1 MNLICNVLNTMPL
14 QELVRLADDGCTFDI
29 EDGKITNVYE
39 EESDGR

>member
-14 QELVRLADDGCTFDI
+14 YELEKLSNDGCTFDI
-29 EDGKITNVYE
+29 EDGKITGVHE